1 MSNSKYFR
9 ELYTPSS
16 SSFLDLNESEGDSD
30 KNGIN
35 YDTTTVSVKEN
46 DELII
51 NCIVNSSKP
60 SANISIWILNRQN
73 RRSMKNTANN
83 NKRDY
88 DNNAE
93 AKMINVIDSHT
104 YKNKDLTMK
113 SVAVAKYVV
122 SRNDNHKL
130 IACVAENAVLNEK
143 WETKRILNVLC
154 KFNNQIFT

>member
-16 SSFLDLNESEGDSD
+16 SNFLDQNENEGDND
-30 KNGIN
+30 KNGMN

-60 SANISIWILNRQN
+60 SANISVWILNRQN
-73 RRSMKNTANN
+73 RRSMKNAAN
-83 NKRDY
+83 NKRGY
-88 DNNAE
+88 DNNGE
-93 AKMINVIDSHT
+93 ARMINVVDSHT
-104 YKNKDLTMK
+104 YKNKDLTLK

-130 IACVAENAVLNEK
+130 ISCVAENTVLNEK

-154 KFNNQIFT
+154 KCF